1 MAGSSPE
8 ERTARSLARDLFSL
22 EINTI
27 LKPQITGGQMPAVR
41 FALCQVARVYAA
53 KLRELGAIAPGTLES
68 PDGGITGGFE
78 TFDRLQAEAKAA
90 KERMGGPGEG
100 LSEAEASAYYML
112 DRIRGNANRIKQIF
126 ELRRRA
132 VATARG
138 LDVKSP
144 KLDDDLRND
153 WDNAHTVTDLVG
165 LMKQQDDFDMD
176 LDREDFAA
184 LRKIWEIGV
193 EQIVMQTVVKLDGD
207 VITRVHPALVK
218 PEYEMLHKIH
228 GSSVDVSLS
237 YWKSLVDI
245 LVTFI
250 GAIFRFLFTRG
261 DRIKNLIKPS

>member
-1 MAGSSPE
+1 MSRPTPE
-8 ERTARSLARDLFSL
+8 DRTARALARDLFSL

-41 FALCQVARVYAA
+41 FALCQIAGVYTN
-53 KLRELGAIAPGTLES
+53 KLCELGAIAPGDIEQ
-68 PDGGITGGFE
+68 PGGGIKGGFE

-90 KERMGGPGEG
+90 KARMGGPGTS
-100 LSEAEASAYYML
+100 LSEAELSAYYML
-112 DRIRGNANRIKQIF
+112 DRIRSNSNRIKQIF
-126 ELRRRA
+126 ELERRELMEKTGLSRA
-132 VATARG
+132 
-138 LDVKSP
+138 DVDKDP
-144 KLDDDLRND
+144 HRKE
-153 WDNAHTVTDLVG
+153 WDNPCTKEELVT
-165 LMKQQDDFDMD
+165 LMRGDADFDMD
-176 LDREDFAA
+176 LDREDYGA

-207 VITRVHPALVK
+207 VITRIHPGLVK

-228 GSSVDVSLS
+228 GSSVDVSLR

-261 DRIKNLIKPS
+261 DKVKDLMKRS